1 MIKAI
6 LWDFGGVLTTSPFEA
21 FARFEKERKLP
32 VDFIRRINSTNPNS
46 NAWAKF
52 ERSEVTMEE
61 FDKLFE
67 EESAAQGHAIPGTEI
82 IKLLAGDVRP
92 NMVNALKIC
101 AEEYNCTCLTNNVA
115 AGKGP
120 GMTRDA
126 AAQAEVEKVMALFRQ
141 VIESSKIGLRK
152 PDPRIYEYACEQMG
166 VAPDEVVYLD
176 DLGINLK
183 PAAGMGMQTI
193 KVVSEAQALKDLSA
207 AANLSF
213 DH

>member
-1 MIKAI
+1 MIKAV
-6 LWDFGGVLTTSPFEA
+6 LWDFGGVLTTSPFDS
-21 FARFEKERKLP
+21 FTRFEKERGLP
-32 VDFIRRINSTNPNS
+32 ENFIRRINSTNPDT

-52 ERSEVTMEE
+52 ERSDVTLDE

-67 EESAAQGHAIPGTEI
+67 IESEALGHSIAGIEI

-92 NMVNALKIC
+92 RMVQALKNC
-101 AEEYNCTCLTNNVA
+101 REKFNCTCLTNNVA

-126 AAQAEVEKVMALFRQ
+126 MAQAEVKDVMAIFNQ

-152 PDPRIYEYACEQMG
+152 PDPRIYEFACSEMG
-166 VAPDEVVYLD
+166 VTADEVVYLD

-183 PAAGMGMQTI
+183 PASAMGMKTI
-193 KVVSEAQALKDLSA
+193 KVISEDQALRDLEEAVGIS
-207 AANLSF
+207 LS
-213 DH
+213 

>member
-1 MIKAI
+1 MIKAV

-21 FARFEKERKLP
+21 FARFEMERGLP
-32 VDFIRRINSTNPNS
+32 ADFIRRVNSTNPDS

-52 ERSEVTMEE
+52 ERSAVTLDE

-67 EESAAQGHAIPGTEI
+67 GESGELGHPIRGTEI
-82 IKLLAGDVRP
+82 IKLLAGDIRP
-92 NMVNALKIC
+92 NMVNALKLCGEKYI
-101 AEEYNCTCLTNNVA
+101 CTCLTNNVA
-115 AGKGP
+115 AGNGP

-126 AAQAEVEKVMALFRQ
+126 AAQAEVEAVMGLFQQ

-166 VAPDEVVYLD
+166 VKPEEVVYLD

-183 PAAGMGMQTI
+183 PAAAMGMKTI
-193 KVVSEAQALKDLSA
+193 KVVNEEQALRDLATAS
-207 AANLSF
+207 NLSF
-213 DH
+213 S

>member
-21 FARFEKERKLP
+21 FARFEKAKGLP
-32 VDFIRRINSTNPNS
+32 ENFIRTINSTNPNE

-52 ERSEVTMEE
+52 ERNEVTLEE

-67 EESAAQGHAIPGTEI
+67 LESAAMGHAVPGTEI
-82 IKLLAGDVRP
+82 IKLLAGDIRP

-101 AEEYNCTCLTNNVA
+101 GTRFNCTCLTNNVA
-115 AGKGP
+115 AGNGP

-126 AAQAEVEKVMALFRQ
+126 AAQAEVEKVMALFHQ

-152 PDPRIYEYACEQMG
+152 PDPRIYEYACEQMT
-166 VAPDEVVYLD
+166 VAPEEVVYLD

-183 PAAGMGMQTI
+183 PAAAMGMKTI
-193 KVVSEAQALKDLSA
+193 KVVNEGQALRDLA
-207 AANLSF
+207 AASNLSF
-213 DH
+213 S

>member
-21 FARFEKERKLP
+21 FARFERQQGLP
-32 VDFIRRINSTNPNS
+32 ADFIRRINSTNPDS

-67 EESAAQGHAIPGTEI
+67 VESGALGHAIPGTEI
-82 IKLLAGDVRP
+82 IKLLAGEVRP

-101 AEEYNCTCLTNNVA
+101 GEQYNCTCLTNNVA

-120 GMTRDA
+120 GMMRDA
-126 AAQAEVEKVMALFRQ
+126 TAQAEVEKVMSLFRQ

-152 PDPRIYEYACEQMG
+152 PDPRIYEYACEQME
-166 VAPDEVVYLD
+166 VTPEEVVYLD

-183 PAAGMGMQTI
+183 PAAALGMKTI
-193 KVVSEAQALKDLSA
+193 KVVSEEQALRDLSA

-213 DH
+213 A

>member
-21 FARFEKERKLP
+21 FARFETEQGLP
-32 VDFIRRINSTNPNS
+32 KDFIRRINSTNPDS

-52 ERSEVTMEE
+52 ERSDVTMEE

-67 EESAAQGHAIPGTEI
+67 SESGALGHAIPGTEI

-92 NMVNALKIC
+92 NMVNALRIC
-101 AEEYNCTCLTNNVA
+101 GEKYNCTCLTNNVA

-126 AAQAEVEKVMALFRQ
+126 AAQAEVANVMAMFRQ

-152 PDPRIYEYACEQMG
+152 PDPRIYEYACEQME
-166 VAPDEVVYLD
+166 VIPEEVVYLD

-183 PAAGMGMQTI
+183 PAAAMGMKTI
-193 KVVSEAQALKDLSA
+193 KVVSEAQALEDLSG
-207 AANLSF
+207 AANISF
-213 DH
+213 G